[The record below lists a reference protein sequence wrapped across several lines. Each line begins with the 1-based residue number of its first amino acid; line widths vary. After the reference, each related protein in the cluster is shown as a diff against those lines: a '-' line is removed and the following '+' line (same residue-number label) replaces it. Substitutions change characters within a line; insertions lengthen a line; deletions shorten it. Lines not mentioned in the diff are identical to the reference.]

1 LKTDKAL
8 DIILDFKGSSL
19 KTKLADIKAKTIG
32 KSKSDIKANE
42 DLFDAALAVK
52 NVSAQINEI
61 VHAVGIINS
70 LPKILSENEIVTNLS
85 LAAGAEGDG
94 FDLETDKRVAE
105 FKFSKWQDGGAKN
118 GMRKRH
124 VFADFVNLTILKT
137 DKKKELYAVSADSI
151 LKYFNGRA
159 NWERVLSK
167 SGGIQ
172 YKFEDY
178 LKEINRTEIKTL
190 KEVFEISTVQII
202 DIEDVLKKPVAN
214 NAYSK

>member
-1 LKTDKAL
+1 MKTDRAL
-8 DIILDFKGSSL
+8 GIVLDFKGDSL
-19 KTKLADIKAKTIG
+19 KGKLSKIKSETIG
-32 KSKSDIKANE
+32 KSKSEIVASE
-42 DLFDAALAVK
+42 DLFDAALVVK
-52 NVSAQINEI
+52 KASAQINEI

-137 DKKKELYAVSADSI
+137 DKKKELYAVSAESI
-151 LKYFNGRA
+151 LKYLSGRA
-159 NWERVLSK
+159 SWERVLSK
-167 SGGIQ
+167 SGGVQ
-172 YKFEDY
+172 YKLADY
-178 LKEINRTEIKTL
+178 LREINRTEIKTL
-190 KEVFEISTVQII
+190 REVFEISNVQVI
-202 DIEDVLKKPVAN
+202 DIEEVLKKPVAN
-214 NAYSK
+214 TGDSK